1 MKRTFSEQLV
11 GEIVGS
17 CRIEALLHQGRSSAI
32 YRAVKQGETWP
43 VAITVFLLPEN
54 LSTQVHGQF
63 MTRFMA
69 EAGKLI
75 AVRHPHLLPLYEYGE
90 QNGLPYITTPYLIDG
105 SLAELLQQQGRCTPM
120 QALGILEQVGA
131 GLEYAHQ
138 QGILHRAL
146 KPGYI
151 LLPREQPVQVAG
163 LGLVNLL
170 ERRGLLYDSTPYSHL
185 QTIAGTMLVSHRYLA
200 PECMQG
206 DVGDVRSDVYALG
219 SILFEMLSGPSLFN
233 AGMPS
238 EESVQILP
246 TLHTRYT
253 DISPAVDAVLRQALA
268 WQPTARFQ
276 RISEL
281 LSAFRYAVQGQAVTT
296 GSSTDG
302 PSAAPIMNSSTA
314 NKCGDSPLCSTC
326 ALGQAKATGMGAAP
340 SSPIASSSM
349 EPVEMEEDS
358 TASWLKLSGKLNRFH
373 SSRLHIAGKSSNR
386 RYHSSRK
393 LNRRKMLA
401 LLMGG
406 TGVAVA
412 SLSLS
417 LYGLRSIS
425 NGAQVAPAMTNVN
438 MPRTGKGTGINKN
451 VIGSKQQAVNTAQQF
466 INPHDGK
473 ESLLIRLP
481 SGVFVAY
488 ERACTHV
495 GVLVNYDANQHL
507 LVCPAH
513 GSIFNPTQGGSV
525 VQGPAM
531 QPLPQVAVH
540 LNADGTV
547 SV

>member
-1 MKRTFSEQLV
+1 MKRAFLEQLV

-17 CRIEALLHQGRSSAI
+17 CRIEALLHHGRSSAI

-43 VAITVFLLPEN
+43 VAITVFLLPEH
-54 LSTQVHGQF
+54 LSAHVHGQF

-69 EAGKLI
+69 EAGKLS

-90 QNGLPYITTPYLIDG
+90 QNGLPYMTTPYMTDG
-105 SLAELLQQQGRCTPM
+105 SLAELLQQQGRCTPV
-120 QALGILEQVGA
+120 QALGILEQVVA

-138 QGILHRAL
+138 QGIVHRAL

-170 ERRGLLYDSTPYSHL
+170 ERRGLLDDSTPYSHL
-185 QTIAGTMLVSHRYLA
+185 QTITGTMLVSHKYLA

-206 DVGDVRSDVYALG
+206 DVGDVRSDIYALG
-219 SILFEMLSGPSLFN
+219 MILFEMLSGPSAFN
-233 AGMPS
+233 AGEPS
-238 EESVQILP
+238 KESVQVLP
-246 TLHTRYT
+246 ALHTRYT
-253 DISPAVDAVLRQALA
+253 DIPPTVDAVLGQALA

-276 RISEL
+276 RVSEL
-281 LSAFRYAVQGQAVTT
+281 LSAFRCAAQGRTVVT
-296 GSSTDG
+296 SSSASIA
-302 PSAAPIMNSSTA
+302 SAAPIMNPGIA
-314 NKCGDSPLCSTC
+314 NQCGDSPMCSTC
-326 ALGQAKATGMGAAP
+326 ALGQARATGMEATP
-340 SSPIASSSM
+340 SSAMASSSM
-349 EPVEMEEDS
+349 ESVEEDS
-358 TASWLKLSGKLNRFH
+358 IPSWMVHSGIWNRSR
-373 SSRLHIAGKSSNR
+373 SSRLHIAGKPSSR
-386 RYHSSRK
+386 RSHSSHK

-406 TGVAVA
+406 SGVAVA
-412 SLSLS
+412 SLSLG
-417 LYGLRSIS
+417 LYGLQSIN

-438 MPRTGKGTGINKN
+438 MPRPGKGTGAKKN
-451 VIGSKQQAVNTAQQF
+451 VIGSRQQAINTAQRF

-495 GVLVNYDANQHL
+495 GVLVNYDTGQHL

-531 QPLPQVAVH
+531 QPLPSVAVH

>member
-1 MKRTFSEQLV
+1 MKRTFLEQLV

-54 LSTQVHGQF
+54 LSAQVHRQF

-75 AVRHPHLLPLYEYGE
+75 TVRHPHLLPLYEYGE
-90 QNGLPYITTPYLIDG
+90 QNGLRYITTPYITDG

-138 QGILHRAL
+138 QGIMHRAL

-170 ERRGLLYDSTPYSHL
+170 ERRGLLHDSTPYSHL
-185 QTIAGTMLVSHRYLA
+185 QAITGTMLVSHRYLA

-206 DVGDVRSDVYALG
+206 DVGDVRSDIYALG
-219 SILFEMLSGPSLFN
+219 TILFEMLSGPSLFN
-233 AGMPS
+233 AGVPS

-246 TLHTRYT
+246 ALHTRYA
-253 DISPAVDAVLRQALA
+253 DISPTVDAVLRQALA

-281 LSAFRYAVQGQAVTT
+281 LSAFRYAVQGQAITT
-296 GSSTDG
+296 GSSAAG
-302 PSAAPIMNSSTA
+302 PSAAPLMNSSIA

-326 ALGQAKATGMGAAP
+326 GLGQAKATEMGATP
-340 SSPIASSSM
+340 SSPMASSSM

-358 TASWLKLSGKLNRFH
+358 TASWLEHSGKWNRFH
-373 SSRLHIAGKSSNR
+373 SSRLHIAGKSSNK

-412 SLSLS
+412 SLSLG

-438 MPRTGKGTGINKN
+438 MPRTGKGTGIKKN

-513 GSIFNPTQGGSV
+513 GAIFNPTQGGSV
-525 VQGPAM
+525 VQGPAT
-531 QPLPQVAVH
+531 QPLPSVTVH
-540 LNADGTV
+540 MNADGTV